1 MARFREIETF
11 VAVAARGSLSA
22 AAREEGVQPA
32 VIGRRIDA
40 LEARLG
46 VKLMVRTTRRLTLTF
61 EGAAFLENCQ
71 RLLNDLDDAESS
83 VSEGGVKAT
92 GLLRVTAPAGF
103 GRRHVAP
110 LVETY
115 IAENP
120 DVSVSLDLSDRIVD
134 IVSEGVDC
142 AVRIGDLEDSRLVSA
157 KLAETRR
164 AVVASPAYLA
174 AYGTPLQ
181 PADLQHHRCLTL
193 GPSSSQRRGWQFV
206 VDGEA
211 LTVRPNNALRCNDG
225 AVLRDWAVSGLGLA
239 WRSMWEVK
247 ADIAEGRL
255 VEVLADFAG
264 TPFGIYVVYPQ
275 RRLLPL
281 RLQLFIALLRKTYRD
296 PQHW

>member
-71 RLLNDLDDAESS
+71 RLLKDLDDAESS

-164 AVVASPAYLA
+164 AVVVSPAYLA

-193 GPSSSQRRGWQFV
+193 GPSSSQNRGWQFV

-255 VEVLADFAG
+255 VEVLAEFAG
-264 TPFGIYVVYPQ
+264 APFGIYVVYPQ

-281 RLQLFIALLRKTYRD
+281 RLQLFIALLRKAYRD

>member
-11 VAVAARGSLSA
+11 VSVAARGSLSA

-142 AVRIGDLEDSRLVSA
+142 AVRIGDLEDSRLVST

-164 AVVASPAYLA
+164 AVVASPVYLA
-174 AYGTPLQ
+174 AYGMPLQ
-181 PADLQHHRCLTL
+181 PADLQQHRCLTL

-206 VDGEA
+206 VNGEA
-211 LTVRPNNALRCNDG
+211 LTVRPSNALRCNDG

-255 VEVLADFAG
+255 VEVLAEFASK
-264 TPFGIYVVYPQ
+264 PFGIYVVYPQ

-296 PQHW
+296 LRHW

>member
-174 AYGTPLQ
+174 ACGRPLQ

-255 VEVLADFAG
+255 VEVLAEFAG
-264 TPFGIYVVYPQ
+264 APFGIYVVYPQ